1 MTRTRTDHQPRRGE
15 GVDSPEHAPDH
26 EHQAGPEGHA
36 DQEAH
41 GSHGGHGGHGDHA
54 AMFRRKFW
62 LSLVLT
68 IPVVLYS
75 HMWMTLTDL
84 EPPSFTG
91 DHWVAPI
98 LGTLV
103 FLYGGPVFLTS
114 GWSEL
119 KSRQPGMMLL
129 ISMGLLVAFG
139 ASVATQLDLIDVD
152 LWPELATLVTIMLL
166 GHWQEMKAIG
176 QAQGA
181 LAALAELLPDD
192 AERVTA
198 DGTETVRLSHLRTG
212 DVVLVRAGGRVPAD
226 GVITEGEAELD
237 ESMVTGES
245 RPVAKGP
252 GGKVVAGTVS
262 TDSSLR
268 VRIEAVGQDTA
279 LAGIQRLVAD
289 AQESRSRAQALAD
302 RAAALLFY
310 VAAVSGAVTLLVW
323 SLLGQTDDAL
333 TRTVTVLV
341 IACPHAL
348 GLAIPLVISLSTA
361 ISARAGILVKDR
373 LALERMRSVE
383 VVLFD
388 KTGTLTRGEH
398 VVTDV
403 AVAEGSEAEL
413 LRLAGGVEADSEH
426 PLARAIVTAA
436 RSHGD
441 IPRATSFRS
450 LTGRGV
456 EATVD
461 GQPAAVGGPA
471 LLRQRGLSEPAG
483 LQAQLDGWRSRG
495 AAVLYVVRD
504 DRVTG
509 ALALEDEV
517 RPESHHAVEELH
529 RLGVEVA
536 MITGDAR
543 QVADAVGKQLGIDE
557 VFAEVLPEEK
567 DRAVSEL
574 QARGQPVA
582 MVGDGVNDAP
592 ALARADVGIAIGAG
606 TDVAIESAGVVLA
619 SSDPRGVIGVIRLS
633 RASYSKMI
641 QNLVWGA
648 GYNLFAIPLA
658 AGVLAFAGLTL
669 SPAVG
674 AVLMSLSTIIVA
686 LNAQLL
692 RRLDLRP
699 EVLEDVHTGGG
710 RPVPSGRHGADRR
723 LVVAAG
729 AAVLALVAGGVVL
742 ATRDAGDD
750 RSPTDQMEVRAPMG
764 LTSTESGHS
773 FVADSTELQPGVETP
788 FRFRITGP
796 DGAVLRD
803 YRPEHERDLHLIVVS
818 RDLASFQHVHPTRG
832 DDGTWEVPLTLPT
845 AGPYRA
851 YADFIPA
858 NRTDG
863 LTLALDLTTAG
874 DPEPSALPEP
884 ATAATVDSYDV
895 GLAGRLRA
903 ERETELAFRIERGG
917 SPVTDLD
924 PYLGA
929 YGHLVA
935 IRASDLAYL
944 HVHPT
949 GEPGDGATAAGPD
962 VRFAVHVPSAGDY
975 RLFLD
980 FSHGGEVRTASFTA
994 RASPGTESTERD
1006 SGDEHPSH

>member
-1 MTRTRTDHQPRRGE
+1 MSRTPTTHHDDHHGH
-15 GVDSPEHAPDH
+15 GVDQPERSLGYQH
-26 EHQAGPEGHA
+26 EAGPKGHA
-36 DQEAH
+36 DHEAH
-41 GSHGGHGGHGDHA
+41 HGHEGHGGHGDHA

-68 IPVVLYS
+68 IPAVLYS
-75 HMWMTLTDL
+75 HMWMTLTGL
-84 EPPSFTG
+84 EPPGFPG
-91 DHWVAPI
+91 DQWVAPVF
-98 LGTLV
+98 GALV

-114 GWSEL
+114 GWSEVR
-119 KSRQPGMMLL
+119 SRQPGMMLL

-139 ASVATQLDLIDVD
+139 ASVATELGLIDVD

-192 AERVTA
+192 AERVTPQ
-198 DGTETVRLSHLRTG
+198 GTETVGLSALRPG

-245 RPVAKGP
+245 KPVAKSP
-252 GGKVVAGTVS
+252 GAKVVAGTVS

-268 VRIEAVGQDTA
+268 VRVDAVGEDTA

-289 AQESRSRAQALAD
+289 AQSSRSRAQALAD

-310 VAAVSGAVTLLVW
+310 VAVVAGGLTLLVW
-323 SLLGQTDDAL
+323 SLLGQTDNAV

-361 ISARAGILVKDR
+361 ISAQAGILVKDR
-373 LALERMRSVE
+373 LALERMRSVG

-398 VVTDV
+398 VVTGT
-403 AVAEGSEAEL
+403 ATAAGTETEL
-413 LRLAGGVEADSEH
+413 LRLAAAVESDSEH
-426 PLARAIVTAA
+426 PLARAIVVAA

-441 IPRATSFRS
+441 IPAARDFRA

-456 EATVD
+456 EATVE
-461 GQPAAVGGPA
+461 GRPAAVGGPA
-471 LLRQRGLSEPAG
+471 LLRQRGLDEPPDLKSELA
-483 LQAQLDGWRSRG
+483 DWRSRG
-495 AAVLYVVRD
+495 AAVLYVIRGDEVI
-504 DRVTG
+504 G

-517 RPESHHAVEELH
+517 RPESQQAVDALH
-529 RLGVEVA
+529 RLGVKVA

-543 QVADAVGKQLGIDE
+543 QVAEAVGAQLGIDE
-557 VFAEVLPEEK
+557 VFAEVLPEDK

-574 QARGQPVA
+574 QGRGETVA

-619 SSDPRGVIGVIRLS
+619 SSDPRGVVGVIELS
-633 RASYSKMI
+633 RASYAKMI
-641 QNLVWGA
+641 QNLAWGA
-648 GYNLFAIPLA
+648 GYNIFAIPLA

-699 EVLEDVHTGGG
+699 EAIDRTEAQGSGGG
-710 RPVPSGRHGADRR
+710 RRAAAIGAAAVVVL
-723 LVVAAG
+723 LVV
-729 AAVLALVAGGVVL
+729 GGVVI
-742 ATRDAGDD
+742 ATRDSANEE
-750 RSPTDQMEVRAPMG
+750 SSASEVELRPPMG
-764 LTSTESGHS
+764 LTSSEAGYRIASEETG
-773 FVADSTELQPGVETP
+773 FQPAVEAP

-803 YRPEHERDLHLIVVS
+803 YQEEHERDLHLIVVS
-818 RDLASFQHVHPTRG
+818 RDLTSFQHVHPTLA
-832 DDGTWEVPLTLPT
+832 DDGIWSVPLTLPA
-845 AGPYRA
+845 AGAYRA
-851 YADFIPA
+851 YADFVPA
-858 NRTDG
+858 GGHEG
-863 LTLALDLTTAG
+863 LTLGLDLTATGAERPQPLPPVTTTA
-874 DPEPSALPEP
+874 E
-884 ATAATVDSYDV
+884 VDAYRVD
-895 GLAGRLRA
+895 LDGRLA
-903 ERETELAFRIERGG
+903 AGRETELAFRVERGG
-917 SPVTDLD
+917 APVIDLD

-949 GEPGDGATAAGPD
+949 GEPGDTRTAAGPE

-980 FSHGGEVRTASFTA
+980 FSHEGEVRTASYTA
-994 RASPGTESTERD
+994 RAEEAPAAE
-1006 SGDEHPSH
+1006 SGDDHTGH